1 MTMETGLVQE
11 IEPMDQ
17 ETSDLWDKGIIEH
30 QRKGGYLKN
39 FKLSKEQVD
48 GLKEDARVDNLTE
61 NFYLWIDDAYGQ
73 FDSKQLYADLAVTT
87 PKDKNLLRVA
97 LHRLVEKGI
106 LERGRLNG
114 TFRKVDAEANCIDLL
129 EEEPLPVAIKLP
141 GNVEEYVDIYPGN
154 VIIDAGSPNAGKT
167 AYSLNA
173 AINNCEAF
181 NVVYFSSEMGAEEL
195 TLRISK
201 FNVPREEW
209 RKIQFKKRVED
220 FQDVIE
226 PDALNIVD
234 YLEVI
239 EGEFY
244 KIGDNIR
251 RIYSRLDRGIA
262 LISLQ
267 MDKGAKFAWGGQ
279 KTLDKARLYIT
290 LDGNE
295 LRIVKGKNRASTVN
309 PSGLMRPFKLVNG
322 CDFKWEPWRSGV

>member
-1 MTMETGLVQE
+1 
-11 IEPMDQ
+11 MD
-17 ETSDLWDKGIIEH
+17 EATSDMWDEEVAKH
-30 QRKGGYLKN
+30 QKAGGYAGSL
-39 FKLSKEQVD
+39 KLSKKQVD

-73 FDSKQLYADLAVTT
+73 FDIKQVYADLAVTM

-106 LERGRLNG
+106 LQRGRLNG
-114 TFRKVDAEANCIDLL
+114 IFRKVETEANSIELL
-129 EEEPLPVAIKLP
+129 DEEPTPIPIKLP
-141 GNVEEYVDIYPGN
+141 GNIEEYVDIYTGN
-154 VIIDAGSPNAGKT
+154 VIVDAGSSNAGKT
-167 AYSLNA
+167 AYDLNV
-173 AINNCEAF
+173 AINNCNTF
-181 NVVYFSSEMGAEEL
+181 DVNYFSSEMGAEEL

-201 FNVPREEW
+201 FDVPQSEW
-209 RKIQFKKRVED
+209 KKIQFKKRVEN
-220 FQDVIE
+220 FEDVIQ

-251 RIYSRLDRGIA
+251 KISTKLDRGIA

-267 MDKGAKFAWGGQ
+267 MDRGAKFAWGGQ

-295 LRIVKGKNRASTVN
+295 LRIVKGKNRASNVN
-309 PSGLMRPFKLVNG
+309 PNGLVRPFKLVNG
-322 CDFKWEPWRSGV
+322 WDFRWEPWRSGM